1 MPTTKPRPPKSPD
14 LYGFGEG
21 AEMDE
26 AIFEAM
32 PDDGALPDRPMMGL
46 SAEPIIQMRGVY
58 KFFGDLLALNN
69 VSLDIMAGEKV
80 VIIGPS
86 GSGKS
91 TLLRS
96 INRLETIDKGNII
109 VEGMDIYAPENDINL
124 IRQDLGMVFQ
134 SFNLFPHKTVLD
146 NLTMAPMR
154 LRKIPRSQA
163 EAQALELLRKVDI
176 VDKAKAFPNTLSG
189 GQKQRVAIA
198 RALAMTPKI
207 MLFDEPTSAL
217 DPELVGEVVAVIQ
230 DLSRSGMTMVM
241 ATHQMDFARALAT
254 EILFMERGEIIEQ
267 GRPADLLAPGSGSR
281 TQDFCMSILN
291 LALDTNEAC

>member
-154 LRKIPRSQA
+154 LRKIPREQA

-176 VDKAKAFPNTLSG
+176 VDKAKAYPNNLSG

-217 DPELVGEVVAVIQ
+217 DPEMIGEVLAVMTT
-230 DLSRSGMTMVM
+230 LAREGMTMVCV
-241 ATHQMDFARALAT
+241 THEMGFARTVADRLIFMDQGQIVEMGKPETLFNAPRHPRLRQFLNQ
-254 EILFMERGEIIEQ
+254 IL
-267 GRPADLLAPGSGSR
+267 
-281 TQDFCMSILN
+281 
-291 LALDTNEAC
+291 